1 MRPVIG
7 IPLRYQRLKDERPIC
22 YLSEK
27 LRRTIQAAGGIVYP
41 ICPLQDVDIINTRGN
56 EFPELS
62 DEEKEI
68 IDLELNQC
76 DGILFPG
83 GIKFTP
89 YDRYLLEVAVE
100 KKLPIL
106 GICLGMQMMSCFK
119 KDLIDLEDV
128 NTDVSHKQE
137 SDDELSHFVKI
148 DKNSKLF
155 NIIGNDNIM
164 VNSFHTKQVTPNK
177 YYEIIAYSED
187 GIIEAIQNKNN
198 TFNLGVQW
206 HPEKNYLTDVNSKKI
221 MDALIEYSKNKIK
234 INN

>member
-100 KKLPIL
+100 KKIPIL

-155 NIIGNDNIM
+155 SIIGNDNIM
-164 VNSFHTKQVTPNK
+164 VNSFHNRMVKENSNYKVV
-177 YYEIIAYSED
+177 AYSDD
-187 GIIEAIQNKNN
+187 GIIEAIEYEGD
-198 TFNLGVQW
+198 TFNIGVQW
-206 HPEKNYLTDVNSKKI
+206 HPEISYFFDNNSKRIIDSFIIACSDK
-221 MDALIEYSKNKIK
+221 K
-234 INN
+234 

>member
-27 LRRTIQAAGGIVYP
+27 LRRTIQAAGGLVYP

-56 EFPELS
+56 EFMELT

-68 IDLELNQC
+68 IDLELDQC

-89 YDRYLLEVAVE
+89 YDRYLLEVAIHKE
-100 KKLPIL
+100 IPIL
-106 GICLGMQMMSCFK
+106 GICLGMQMMSCFQK
-119 KDLIDLEDV
+119 EIIDLEDV

-137 SDDELSHFVKI
+137 SDDELSHFVSI

-155 NIIGNDNIM
+155 NIIGSDNIM
-164 VNSFHTKQVTPNK
+164 VNSFHNRMVKENNK
-177 YYEIIAYSED
+177 YKVVAYSGD
-187 GIIEAIQNKNN
+187 GIIEAIEYDGD
-198 TFNLGVQW
+198 TFNIGVQW
-206 HPEKNYLTDVNSKKI
+206 HPEISYFFDENSKKI
-221 MDALIEYSKNKIK
+221 IDAFISAAKCEK
-234 INN
+234 